1 MFCMSKLVSVIM
13 GIYNC
18 EQYLEEAL
26 NCIVNQTYTNWEVV
40 MCDDG
45 SKDNTVLVAQ
55 KFVDKYPGKFR
66 LLINEQN
73 MGLNFTLNKCL
84 YEAKG
89 DYIARMD
96 GDDLCSPE
104 RFQKEIEI
112 LENNPDI
119 AIVGTDMEFFD
130 ENGVFGKTKSIKEP
144 TKKTFMNR
152 TPFCHA
158 TCMVKKEAYLA
169 VDGYTVDKRLL
180 RVEDYHLWAKM
191 YAQGYKGVNIQE
203 PLYMMRDDR
212 NAQNRRKFKYRLN
225 SAYAQI
231 ITAKMLKL
239 PPHTIIYI
247 VKVVLK
253 GLVPNFIYKVLHRR
267 KLSKNNAL

>member
-1 MFCMSKLVSVIM
+1 MGKLVSVIM

-18 EQYLEEAL
+18 EEYLEEAL
-26 NCIVNQTYTNWEVV
+26 NCIINQTYTNWEVI

-45 SKDNTVLVAQ
+45 SKDNTIGVAQ
-55 KFVDKYPGKFR
+55 KFVDKYPDKFR
-66 LLINEQN
+66 LLKNEQN

-104 RFQKEIEI
+104 RFQKEIDV

-119 AIVGTDMEFFD
+119 AIVSTDMEFFD
-130 ENGVFGKTKSIKEP
+130 ENGVWGKTNVNPNP
-144 TKKTFMNR
+144 TKLNFIKA

-158 TCMVKKEAYLA
+158 PCMVRKEAYFS
-169 VDGYTVDKRLL
+169 VEGYTVDKRLL

-191 YAQGYKGVNIQE
+191 YANGYKGVNIQE
-203 PLYMMRDDR
+203 PLYQMRDDR
-212 NAQNRRKFKYRLN
+212 NAQNRRKFKYRIN
-225 SAYAQI
+225 SMYAHFLA
-231 ITAKMLKL
+231 TKMLNL
-239 PPHTIIYI
+239 PIYTYIFCFFPII
-247 VKVVLK
+247 K
-253 GLVPNFIYKVLHRR
+253 GLVPPFIFNIIRR
-267 KLSKNNAL
+267 NKYTTKQS